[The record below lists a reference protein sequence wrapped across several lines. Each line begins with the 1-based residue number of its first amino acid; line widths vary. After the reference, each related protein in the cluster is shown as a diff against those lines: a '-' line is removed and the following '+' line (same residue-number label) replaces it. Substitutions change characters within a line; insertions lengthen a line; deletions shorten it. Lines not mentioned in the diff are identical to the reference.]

1 MATIVVF
8 DDEPSCLTQMHQL
21 IEREAPQ
28 DDARTILEAVNLD
41 ELRGILASGMHID
54 ILVADITMPE
64 CQPSGIDV
72 VREMFPPASGT
83 QIIYTSGDLG
93 QAPEVYATPHLYFL
107 LKPIDTGKL
116 REALERSYAALPLAR
131 PAMLRIKCGHKD
143 RLINASLIRY
153 LESNLHKVSVHCGDT
168 TYVTYARLD
177 DLQKQL
183 PAHFSRCHRSYLV
196 NLTYVSSFEESETR
210 LHDGT
215 VIPVSRRRSR
225 TMQRDLLAFL
235 ATLEG

>member
-1 MATIVVF
+1 MATIIVF
-8 DDEPSCLTQMHQL
+8 DDEPAYLARIHQL

-28 DDARTILEAVNLD
+28 DSARTILEAASLN
-41 ELRGILASGMHID
+41 ELKDILASGVHID

-64 CQPSGIDV
+64 GQPSGIDV
-72 VREMFPPASGT
+72 VRELFPPSSGT

-93 QAPEVYATPHLYFL
+93 QAPEVYATQHLYFL
-107 LKPIDTGKL
+107 LKPIDAGKL
-116 REALERSYAALPLAR
+116 REALERAYAALPQTR
-131 PAMLRIKCGHKD
+131 PAMLRIKCGHKH
-143 RLINASLIRY
+143 RLVNAAHIRY
-153 LESNLHKVSVHCGDT
+153 LESNLRKVCVHCGNT
-168 TYVTYARLD
+168 TYTTYARLD
-177 DLQKQL
+177 DLQEQL

-196 NLTYVSSFEESETR
+196 NLAYVSALEETEAR

-225 TMQRDLLAFL
+225 TAQRDLLTYL

>member
-8 DDEPSCLTQMHQL
+8 DDEPSCLARIHQL
-21 IEREAPQ
+21 IEQEAPQ
-28 DDARTILEAVNLD
+28 DGARTILEAKNLN
-41 ELRGILASGMHID
+41 ELKAILASGRHID

-64 CQPSGIDV
+64 GQPSGIDV

-93 QAPEVYATPHLYFL
+93 QATEVYATQHLYFL
-107 LKPIDTGKL
+107 LKPINANKL
-116 REALERSYAALPLAR
+116 HEALERSYAALPLAR

-143 RLINASLIRY
+143 RLVNSSLIRY
-153 LESNLHKVSVHCGDT
+153 LESNLRKVSVHCGDT
-168 TYVTYARLD
+168 TYITYARLD
-177 DLQKQL
+177 DLQQRL

-196 NLTYVSSFEESETR
+196 NLAYVSSLEESEVR

-225 TMQRDLLAFL
+225 TTQRDLLAYL